1 MNIIKNATTIT
12 VQVIFIITFISI
24 FFFVYTSI
32 VEHNIVVNQINNLIT
47 GFIDDIKLI
56 TNDDEQNVLKNLF
69 SKMNLPDMSDTDNE
83 VKQSNKI
90 LQNNTMIQISIIF
103 IIGIS
108 ICTFFIVYFKLDWK
122 HMLKESFA
130 GLTAVAL
137 IEFIFLTFF
146 AQNYKTLDPNS
157 VKLHII
163 DILKNY
169 SNS

>member
-1 MNIIKNATTIT
+1 M
-12 VQVIFIITFISI
+12 
-24 FFFVYTSI
+24 
-32 VEHNIVVNQINNLIT
+32 
-47 GFIDDIKLI
+47 

-69 SKMNLPDMSDTDNE
+69 SKMNLPDMSDADNE